1 MNKDELDGV
10 LSSVKEQITSAPE
23 SQRAIIFAGA
33 LTDIWGEDVG
43 KAMGVLEFSR
53 KSIFTRAKNSG
64 EYADKLYLTRELHE
78 WLYECV
84 LSTGM
89 SIQEASKV
97 AVNTFEVTLTYL
109 NESRTNIHARNRM
122 KEVVSVFDD
131 HIVQQGM
138 IKKGI
143 VTKRELQNHKTPTG
157 QLTRLGQGVK
167 LYKNLTDLEDRVSGS
182 ENEIKDTKTAI
193 NIVEEQVQVLNEVND
208 TGIGMPRKI
217 AICKKNGM
225 TQKKAAEWLGISTRT
240 VRRSWND
247 E

>member
-1 MNKDELDGV
+1 MNKEKLDEV
-10 LSSVKEQITSAPE
+10 LATVKEQITSAPE

-33 LTDIWGEDVG
+33 LTDIWGEDLG

-53 KSIFTRAKNSG
+53 KSVFTKARNSSA
-64 EYADKLYLTRELHE
+64 YADKLYLTRELHE

-131 HIVQQGM
+131 HIVQKGM

-143 VTKRELQNHKTPTG
+143 VTKRELQNHRTPTG

-167 LYKNLTDLEDRVSGS
+167 LYKTLTDLEARVSGS
-182 ENEIKDTKTAI
+182 EDEIKDTKSAMS
-193 NIVEEQVQVLNEVND
+193 IVEEQVQVLNQIND
-208 TGIGMPRKI
+208 TDIGTPRKI
-217 AICKKNGM
+217 VICRENGL
-225 TQKKAAEWLGISTRT
+225 TQKKTADKLGVSLST
-240 VRRSWND
+240 VKRSWND